1 MAFGRK
7 RKFQPA
13 RDAEHSGL
21 PLPRW
26 TGLHLPGTTAPA
38 AVYEQ
43 CVTRELTMDD
53 GAVIAAVRAGDA
65 DAFGVIV
72 ERYQQV
78 AFRVAYLIVR
88 DAPAA
93 EDVCQ
98 EGFIRAYRQLGQ
110 FRSGEPFRPWL
121 LRIVT
126 NLALNDVRAR
136 GRRQGLFMRLV
147 PSQERVEP
155 GPAAAVEERERRV
168 LLLEAIEELPVDDRV
183 VLYLRHFLD
192 LPEREI
198 AEAIGKRPGT
208 VKSRLSRARG
218 RLREVV
224 ERRYPSLVPTTTE
237 NEVGND

>member
-1 MAFGRK
+1 
-7 RKFQPA
+7 
-13 RDAEHSGL
+13 
-21 PLPRW
+21 
-26 TGLHLPGTTAPA
+26 
-38 AVYEQ
+38 
-43 CVTRELTMDD
+43 MDD
-53 GAVIAAVRAGDA
+53 GAAIAAVRGGDA

-72 ERYQQV
+72 ERYQAV

-98 EGFIRAYRQLGQ
+98 EGFIRAYRQLGR

-136 GRRQGLFMRLV
+136 GRRRGLFARLAPV
-147 PSQERVEP
+147 EERVAP
-155 GPAAAVEERERRV
+155 GPAAAVEAQERQT
-168 LLLEAIEELPVDDRV
+168 LLLRAMEELPEDGRV

-198 AEAIGKRPGT
+198 AAAIGKRPGT

-218 RLREVV
+218 RLRDVV
-224 ERRYPSLVPTTTE
+224 EAHYPSLVPVTAE
-237 NEVGND
+237 SEVGDD

>member
-1 MAFGRK
+1 
-7 RKFQPA
+7 
-13 RDAEHSGL
+13 
-21 PLPRW
+21 
-26 TGLHLPGTTAPA
+26 
-38 AVYEQ
+38 
-43 CVTRELTMDD
+43 MDD
-53 GAVIAAVRAGDA
+53 GAAIAAVRGGDA

-72 ERYQQV
+72 ERYQAV

-88 DAPAA
+88 DAAAA

-98 EGFIRAYRQLGQ
+98 EGFIRAYRQLGR

-136 GRRQGLFMRLV
+136 GRRRGLFARLAPV
-147 PSQERVEP
+147 EERVAP
-155 GPAAAVEERERRV
+155 GPAAAVEAQQRLP
-168 LLLEAIEELPVDDRV
+168 LLLQAIEELPKDDQV

-198 AEAIGKRPGT
+198 AAAIGKRPGT

-218 RLREVV
+218 RLRDVV
-224 ERRYPSLVPTTTE
+224 ETHYP
-237 NEVGND
+237 

>member
-1 MAFGRK
+1 M
-7 RKFQPA
+7 
-13 RDAEHSGL
+13 
-21 PLPRW
+21 
-26 TGLHLPGTTAPA
+26 
-38 AVYEQ
+38 YEQ
-43 CVTRELTMDD
+43 CVTRELTIDD
-53 GAVIAAVRAGDA
+53 GAAIAAVRGGDA

-72 ERYQQV
+72 ERYQAV

-88 DAPAA
+88 DAATA

-98 EGFIRAYRQLGQ
+98 EGFIRAYRQLGR

-136 GRRQGLFMRLV
+136 GRRQGLFARLAPV
-147 PSQERVEP
+147 EERVAP
-155 GPAAAVEERERRV
+155 GPAAAVEAQERQT
-168 LLLEAIEELPVDDRV
+168 LLLRAIEELPEDDRV

-198 AEAIGKRPGT
+198 AAAIGKRPGT

-218 RLREVV
+218 RLRDVV
-224 ERRYPSLVPTTTE
+224 ETHYQSLVP
-237 NEVGND
+237 VGAESELGDD

>member
-1 MAFGRK
+1 
-7 RKFQPA
+7 
-13 RDAEHSGL
+13 
-21 PLPRW
+21 
-26 TGLHLPGTTAPA
+26 
-38 AVYEQ
+38 
-43 CVTRELTMDD
+43 MDD
-53 GAVIAAVRAGDA
+53 GAAIAAVRGGDA

-72 ERYQQV
+72 ERYQAV

-88 DAPAA
+88 DAGAA

-98 EGFIRAYRQLGQ
+98 EGFIRAYRQLGR

-136 GRRQGLFMRLV
+136 GRRRGLFARLAPV
-147 PSQERVEP
+147 EEREAP
-155 GPAAAVEERERRV
+155 GPAAAVEAQEQQT
-168 LLLEAIEELPVDDRV
+168 LLLRAIEELPEDDRV

-198 AEAIGKRPGT
+198 AAAIGKRPGT

-218 RLREVV
+218 RLRDVV
-224 ERRYPSLVPTTTE
+224 EAHYPALVPVGAE
-237 NEVGND
+237 SEVGDD

>member
-1 MAFGRK
+1 
-7 RKFQPA
+7 
-13 RDAEHSGL
+13 
-21 PLPRW
+21 
-26 TGLHLPGTTAPA
+26 
-38 AVYEQ
+38 
-43 CVTRELTMDD
+43 MDD
-53 GAVIAAVRAGDA
+53 DAAIAAVRAGDA

-88 DAPAA
+88 DGAAA

-98 EGFIRAYRQLGQ
+98 EGFIRAYRQLGR

-121 LRIVT
+121 LRIMT

-136 GRRQGLFMRLV
+136 GRRQGLFARLE
-147 PSQERVEP
+147 PGEQRVEP
-155 GPAAAVEERERRV
+155 GPAAAVEAQERKM
-168 LLLEAIEELPVDDRV
+168 LLLRAIEELPTDDRV

-198 AEAIGKRPGT
+198 ATSIGKRPGT

-218 RLREVV
+218 RLRRVV
-224 ERRYPSLVPTTTE
+224 EMHYPSLVPASAE
-237 NEVGND
+237 NEVGDD